1 MKNKRLGVNIDHVAT
16 IRNARGANYPDPL
29 RAALEAEKSG
39 ADSLTIHLREDRRHI
54 RDYDLM
60 NIKKKLKIP
69 LNLEIAP
76 TKEMLNIAIKN
87 KPNFVCI
94 VPERRKELTTEGGLN
109 LRKNKKFLRDM
120 IFKLKKSKIRVS
132 LFIDP
137 ILSNI
142 EMAVSLGA
150 DCVELHTGNFCNSYN
165 KMTNRTRDVAY
176 YKIKMCASFAR
187 NYSLNVHAGH
197 GLTYGSALLLS
208 KIDDIS
214 EFNIGHFI
222 VAESLFVGMKTCIK
236 KFKKIVNK

>member
-16 IRNARGANYPDPL
+16 IRNVRGTNYPNPL

-39 ADSLTIHLREDRRHI
+39 ADLLTIHLREDRRHI

-109 LRKNKKFLRDM
+109 LRKNKKFLKDM

-132 LFIDP
+132 LFIEP

-150 DCVELHTGNFCNSYN
+150 DCVELHTGNFCYSYN
-165 KMTNRTRDVAY
+165 KKSNRTRDVTY
-176 YKIKMCASFAR
+176 YKIKKCASFAR
-187 NYSLNVHAGH
+187 NYGLDVHVGH
-197 GLTYGSALLLS
+197 GLTYGSALLLT

-214 EFNIGHFI
+214 EFNIGHFVI
-222 VAESLFVGMKTCIK
+222 AESLFVGMKTCIK

>member
-109 LRKNKKFLRDM
+109 LRKNKKFLKDM
-120 IFKLKKSKIRVS
+120 IFKLKKM
-132 LFIDP
+132 LDF
-137 ILSNI
+137 
-142 EMAVSLGA
+142 
-150 DCVELHTGNFCNSYN
+150 
-165 KMTNRTRDVAY
+165 
-176 YKIKMCASFAR
+176 
-187 NYSLNVHAGH
+187 
-197 GLTYGSALLLS
+197 
-208 KIDDIS
+208 
-214 EFNIGHFI
+214 
-222 VAESLFVGMKTCIK
+222 
-236 KFKKIVNK
+236 